1 MNHDQLK
8 LLKVRLATAFL
19 AVLIS
24 LLAGF
29 ASDSYAQQKD
39 QSAAVITGIITTE
52 DGQSANVFIQ
62 GTRQLTYT
70 SVEQYSPLGI
80 LFYLPETLLGSIET
94 SYKPDSGI
102 ISEIKI
108 SEMTETGHTARIL
121 VLLKKDVPYLVADE
135 NSGLKISFTKPEEP
149 PVSEKASATSVA
161 VYEKKDEKKDEKK
174 KAEIIQEELKPVA
187 DARKI
192 ATRVES
198 VGLEKSG
205 SGVVI
210 TVKSDGMIN
219 DFQSLTLE
227 STPQLPA
234 RIVFD
239 INNIKSPFKKEQ
251 IVQANTEWVSKVRHY
266 SSADKVRIVLDTKNK
281 YLKSFSAKPV
291 SNGLLINVGPAEIK
305 TSEISSQPVIQ
316 KEPLASA
323 EKTAEQ
329 PVSSDLKPV
338 LNIPK
343 KRPVLIDSKLAWV
356 DRIDFSSEDNG
367 KSTITIGTTRP
378 VEYNVKKAAE
388 KLLHLR
394 LNNTNIPVRQRR
406 PLITTRFNS
415 AVDRIT
421 PLLKPVMKNTSIVAI
436 ELREAVPYVVEQS
449 DNLLM
454 VHFEASSVL
463 PKPEKEAA
471 LPDWKE
477 VLTNVAVEPVETE
490 TKEPVTKQVAEAK
503 KTLLESGKQHTES
516 QVAEDRKTILG
527 FEKQYTGEKIAL
539 DFFDTDIK
547 NVFRILREVSGKN
560 FAIDKSV
567 TGKVTLSLEKP
578 VPWDQV
584 LDLVLKMNQLGM
596 TYEGDIVRIAP
607 LEAIKKEEELKQAQ
621 FQAEQKTKE
630 QQKAL
635 EELVVEYIPINYANA
650 KSEILPHLEKIKTK
664 DRGNISVDERTN
676 LIIITDVA
684 EVIRQAKEIVK
695 KLDKVTPQVI
705 IEARIVEAS
714 TNFSREIGTSWG
726 SGIGVQPSNLIPG
739 PWLNAVQDRG
749 VNPLLDTGLGGVNLT
764 PLDSRVG
771 EKGGTYGM
779 NTAINFPTLSNAA
792 SIGFNFLKIA
802 GTPLLLN
809 AKLQAMEAQGDGKIV
824 SAPKIVTLDNKEA
837 TIKQG
842 LRYPYNKLDSSG
854 NTTTVFEDVDLELKV
869 KPHVTPDNRISMVIK
884 IKKRDLGSIISGQQ
898 SFTTKEAETE
908 LLINDGETVVI
919 GGIIKT
925 IKSSGGSGVPGLS
938 MIPIL
943 GWLFKADSKIDNK
956 EELLIF
962 ITPKIVLLEQRS
974 AS

>member
-8 LLKVRLATAFL
+8 LFKVRLATVFL

-39 QSAAVITGIITTE
+39 QGAAVITGIITTE
-52 DGQSANVFIQ
+52 DGQSANVFIK

-70 SVEQYSPLGI
+70 SVKQNSPLGI

-108 SEMTETGHTARIL
+108 SEMAETGHTARIL

-135 NSGLKISFTKPEEP
+135 NSGLKISFAKPEEP
-149 PVSEKASATSVA
+149 PVSEKASVTSVT
-161 VYEKKDEKKDEKK
+161 VYEKKDEKK

-187 DARKI
+187 DAPKV
-192 ATRVES
+192 ATRLES
-198 VGLEKSG
+198 VGVEKSG
-205 SGVVI
+205 KGVVI
-210 TVKSDGMIN
+210 AVKADGIIK

-227 STPQLPA
+227 STPKLPA

-239 INNIKSPFKKEQ
+239 IINIKSPHKKEQ

-291 SNGLLINVGPAEIK
+291 SNGLMIYVGPAEIK
-305 TSEISSQPVIQ
+305 ASEMSSQPVIQ
-316 KEPLASA
+316 KEPVAASA
-323 EKTAEQ
+323 DKTVKQ
-329 PVSSDLKPV
+329 QVSSDLKPV
-338 LNIPK
+338 SNVPK
-343 KRPVLIDSKLAWV
+343 KKPVLIDSKPAWV
-356 DRIDFSSEDNG
+356 NKIDFSSEESG
-367 KSTITIGTTRP
+367 KSTITIGTTKP
-378 VEYNVKKAAE
+378 VEYNLIKVSE
-388 KLLHLR
+388 TLLHLR
-394 LNNTNIPVRQRR
+394 LSNTSIPVNQRR

-415 AVDRIT
+415 AVDRIM
-421 PLLKPVMKNTSIVAI
+421 PILKPVKKNTSLVAI

-449 DNLLM
+449 DTLLM

-471 LPDWKE
+471 LPDWKA
-477 VLTNVAVEPVETE
+477 VLTNMSAEPVETE

-503 KTLLESGKQHTES
+503 KTLLEPG
-516 QVAEDRKTILG
+516 
-527 FEKQYTGEKIAL
+527 KQYTGEKIAL

-596 TYEGDIVRIAP
+596 VYEGDIVRIAP
-607 LEAIKKEEELKQAQ
+607 IEAIKKEEELKQARLL
-621 FQAEQKTKE
+621 ADQKSKE

-635 EELVVEYIPINYANA
+635 EEMVVEYIPINYSNA

-684 EVIRQAKEIVK
+684 EVVKQAKEIVK
-695 KLDKVTPQVI
+695 KLDRVTPQVI

-714 TNFSREIGTSWG
+714 TNFSREIGTTWG
-726 SGIGVQPSNLIPG
+726 SGIGVQPTSLIAG
-739 PWLNAVQDRG
+739 TYG
-749 VNPLLDTGLGGVNLT
+749 VVSSID
-764 PLDSRVG
+764 DRVG
-771 EKGGTYGM
+771 VGPQRGMQNFGGTYGV
-779 NTAINFPTLSNAA
+779 NTAINFPTTSDKA
-792 SIGFNFLKIA
+792 SIGFNFSRIA
-802 GTPLLLN
+802 GSPLLLN

-842 LRYPYNKLDSSG
+842 LRYPYNKLDTSG

-884 IKKRDLGSIISGQQ
+884 IKKRDLGNIISGQQ

-943 GWLFKADSKIDNK
+943 GWLFKSDSNIDNK

-974 AS
+974 SS

>member
-1 MNHDQLK
+1 LEKNNMNYDQLK
-8 LLKVRLATAFL
+8 LLKVRLATVFFVIL
-19 AVLIS
+19 VS
-24 LLAGF
+24 LFAGF
-29 ASDSYAQQKD
+29 AFESHAQQKD

-52 DGQSANVFIQ
+52 DRQSASVFIQ

-70 SVEQYSPLGI
+70 SVKQYSPLGI

-121 VLLKKDVPYLVADE
+121 VLLKKDIPYLVADE
-135 NSGLKISFTKPEEP
+135 NSGLKISFSKPEEP
-149 PVSEKASATSVA
+149 PVPEKAAVTSVP
-161 VYEKKDEKKDEKK
+161 VYEKKDVEK
-174 KAEIIQEELKPVA
+174 KAEIIQEDLKPVA
-187 DARKI
+187 DAPKI
-192 ATRVES
+192 ATRLES
-198 VGLEKSG
+198 VGVEKSG
-205 SGVVI
+205 NGVVI
-210 TVKSDGMIN
+210 AVRADGMIK

-227 STPQLPA
+227 STPKLPA

-239 INNIKSPFKKEQ
+239 IINVKSPLKKEQ
-251 IVQANTEWVSKVRHY
+251 IVKANTEWVSKVRHY
-266 SSADKVRIVLDTKNK
+266 SSADKIRIVLDTKNK

-305 TSEISSQPVIQ
+305 TSEISSQPPVRQ
-316 KEPLASA
+316 KEPLAA
-323 EKTAEQ
+323 TKKIAEQ
-329 PVSSDLKPV
+329 PMSADLKPV
-338 LNIPK
+338 SDVLK
-343 KRPVLIDSKLAWV
+343 KKPVIMDSKPAWV
-356 DRIDFSSEDNG
+356 NKIDFSSEESG

-378 VEYNVKKAAE
+378 VEYNVKKAAD
-388 KLLHLR
+388 KLLHLQ
-394 LNNTNIPVRQRR
+394 LYNTNIPVNQKR
-406 PLITTRFNS
+406 PIITTRFNS

-421 PLLKPVMKNTSIVAI
+421 PVMKPVIKKASIIVI

-449 DNLLM
+449 DTILT
-454 VHFEASSVL
+454 VHFEPSSVL
-463 PKPEKEAA
+463 PKPEKEAG

-477 VLTNVAVEPVETE
+477 VLTNAAVEPVETQ
-490 TKEPVTKQVAEAK
+490 TKEPVAKQAAEAK
-503 KTLLESGKQHTES
+503 KTILEPG
-516 QVAEDRKTILG
+516 
-527 FEKQYTGEKIAL
+527 KQYTGEKIAL

-596 TYEGDIVRIAP
+596 IYEGDIVRIAP
-607 LEAIKKEEELKQAQ
+607 IEAIKKEEELRQARIV
-621 FQAEQKTKE
+621 ADQKSKE

-635 EELVVEYIPINYANA
+635 EELVVEYIPVSYSNA
-650 KSEILPHLEKIKTK
+650 KSEILPHLDKIKTK
-664 DRGNISVDERTN
+664 DRGNISVDDRTN

-684 EVIRQAKEIVK
+684 DVIRQAKEIVK
-695 KLDKVTPQVI
+695 KLDRVTPQVI

-714 TNFSREIGTSWG
+714 TNFSRDIGVSWG
-726 SGIGVQPSNLIPG
+726 SGIGVQPTSLISGTYGTVTGIDDQVGTAAASNPSL
-739 PWLNAVQDRG
+739 
-749 VNPLLDTGLGGVNLT
+749 
-764 PLDSRVG
+764 
-771 EKGGTYGM
+771 GGTYGV
-779 NTAINFPTLSNAA
+779 NTAINFPA
-792 SIGFNFLKIA
+792 SSDVASLGFNFVRLA

-809 AKLQAMEAQGDGKIV
+809 AKLQAMEAQGEGKIV

-842 LRYPYNKLDSSG
+842 LRYPYNKLDTSG

-869 KPHVTPDNRISMVIK
+869 KPHVTPDDRISMVIK
-884 IKKRDLGSIISGQQ
+884 IKKRDLGNIISGQQ

-908 LLINDGETVVI
+908 LLINNGETVVI

-925 IKSSGGSGVPGLS
+925 TKSSGGSGVPGLS

-943 GWLFKADSKIDNK
+943 GWLFKTDKNTDNK

-962 ITPKIVLLEQRS
+962 ITPKIVMLEQRS
-974 AS
+974 GS

>member
-1 MNHDQLK
+1 MNQDPIK
-8 LLKVRLATAFL
+8 LFKVRLVTAFL
-19 AVLIS
+19 VILIS
-24 LLAGF
+24 SLAGLAF
-29 ASDSYAQQKD
+29 DTHAQQKD
-39 QSAAVITGIITTE
+39 QSVAVITGIIATE
-52 DGQSANVFIQ
+52 DGRSANVFIQ
-62 GTRQLTYT
+62 GTKQLTYT
-70 SVEQYSPLGI
+70 SVKQNSPLGI
-80 LFYLPETLLGSIET
+80 LFYFPETLLGNIET
-94 SYKPDSGI
+94 SHKPDSLI

-108 SEMTETGHTARIL
+108 SEITETGHTTRVL
-121 VLLKKDVPYLVADE
+121 VLLKKDVPYLVADD
-135 NSGLKISFTKPEEP
+135 NSGLKISFTKQEEP
-149 PVSEKASATSVA
+149 QVSKVSATSVNIE
-161 VYEKKDEKKDEKK
+161 EKKDEKKN
-174 KAEIIQEELKPVA
+174 AEIMQEDLKPVT
-187 DARKI
+187 DVSKI
-192 ATRVES
+192 ASRFES
-198 VGLEKSG
+198 VDVQKSG
-205 SGVVI
+205 NGVI
-210 TVKSDGMIN
+210 IAIKADGMIK

-227 STPQLPA
+227 STPKLPA

-239 INNIKSPFKKEQ
+239 ISNVKSSLKKEQ

-266 SSADKVRIVLDTKNK
+266 SSADKIRFVLDTKNK
-281 YLKSFSAKPV
+281 YLKSFTAKPV
-291 SNGLLINVGPAEIK
+291 SNGLLIAVGPASPDIK
-305 TSEISSQPVIQ
+305 
-316 KEPLASA
+316 
-323 EKTAEQ
+323 
-329 PVSSDLKPV
+329 PVSDVLKKKPV
-338 LNIPK
+338 LT
-343 KRPVLIDSKLAWV
+343 DSKPAWV
-356 DRIDFSSEDNG
+356 NKIDFSSEESG
-367 KSTITIGTTRP
+367 KSTITIGTTKP
-378 VEYNVKKAAE
+378 VDYKIIKAE
-388 KLLHLR
+388 ERLLHLR
-394 LNNTNIPVRQRR
+394 LNNTRIPAKQRR

-421 PLLKPVMKNTSIVAI
+421 PLLKPVIKKTAIVAI

-449 DNLLM
+449 ENLLM

-463 PKPEKEAA
+463 PKPEKEAG
-471 LPDWKE
+471 LPEWKE
-477 VLTNVAVEPVETE
+477 VLTKTTVEPVETE
-490 TKEPVTKQVAEAK
+490 TKEPVTKQVVAETK
-503 KTLLESGKQHTES
+503 KTLIEPG
-516 QVAEDRKTILG
+516 
-527 FEKQYTGEKIAL
+527 KQYTGEKIAL

-596 TYEGDIVRIAP
+596 IYEGDIIRIAP
-607 LEAIKKEEELKQAQ
+607 IESIKKEEELKQARIV
-621 FQAEQKTKE
+621 ADQKSKE

-635 EELVVEYIPINYANA
+635 EELLVEYIPINYSNA
-650 KSEILPHLEKIKTK
+650 KSEILPHLDKIKTK

-695 KLDKVTPQVI
+695 KLDRVTPQVI

-726 SGIGVQPSNLIPG
+726 SGIGVQPVNLIG
-739 PWLNAVQDRG
+739 
-749 VNPLLDTGLGGVNLT
+749 GGVAWSA
-764 PLDSRVG
+764 PSIDDRVG
-771 EKGGTYGM
+771 VGPQNNFSSFGGTYGV
-779 NTAINFPTLSNAA
+779 NTAINFPTTSDRA
-792 SIGFNFLKIA
+792 SIGFNFARIA

-809 AKLQAMEAQGDGKIV
+809 AKLQAMEAQGEGKIV

-842 LRYPYNKLDSSG
+842 LRYPYNKLDTSG

-869 KPHVTPDNRISMVIK
+869 KPHVTPDDRISMVIK
-884 IKKRDLGSIISGQQ
+884 IKKRDLGNIISGQQ

-925 IKSSGGSGVPGLS
+925 TKSTGGSGVPGLS

-943 GWLFKADSKIDNK
+943 GWLFKADAKTDNK

-974 AS
+974 SL

>member
-8 LLKVRLATAFL
+8 LIKVRLAIFFL
-19 AVLIS
+19 ALLIS
-24 LLAGF
+24 LPAGF
-29 ASDSYAQQKD
+29 ASDVYAQQKD

-52 DGQSANVFIQ
+52 DRQSANVFVK

-70 SVEQYSPLGI
+70 SVKQYSPLGI

-94 SYKPDSGI
+94 SYTPDSRI
-102 ISEIKI
+102 ISGINI

-121 VLLKKDVPYLVADE
+121 VLLKKDVPYQVADE
-135 NSGLKISFTKPEEP
+135 AAGLKISFTIPEEY
-149 PVSEKASATSVA
+149 PVAEKAPVISEAVA
-161 VYEKKDEKKDEKK
+161 EKKDQKK
-174 KAEIIQEELKPVA
+174 KVEITQEDLKPA
-187 DARKI
+187 SESPQT
-192 ATRVES
+192 ATRIES
-198 VGLEKSG
+198 VNLEKSG

-210 TVKSDGMIN
+210 AVKSDGMIK
-219 DFQSLTLE
+219 DFQSFTLE
-227 STPQLPA
+227 STPNLPA
-234 RIVFD
+234 RIIFD
-239 INNIKSPFKKEQ
+239 ITNVKSPFKKEQ
-251 IVQANTEWVSKVRHY
+251 VVKANTEWVSKVRHY
-266 SSADKVRIVLDTKNK
+266 ASADKIRIVLDTKNK
-281 YLKSFSAKPV
+281 YLKSFSAKTVP
-291 SNGLLINVGPAEIK
+291 SGLLINVGSAEIN
-305 TSEISSQPVIQ
+305 TSKISSPPVIQ
-316 KEPLASA
+316 KEPLVPAKKIVA
-323 EKTAEQ
+323 QA
-329 PVSSDLKPV
+329 VSSDLKQASDAS
-338 LNIPK
+338 K
-343 KRPVLIDSKLAWV
+343 KLALTDTKPAWV
-356 DRIDFSSEDNG
+356 NRIDFSSEENG

-378 VEYNVKKAAE
+378 VEYDLKKATE
-388 KLLHLR
+388 KLLHLE
-394 LNNTNIPVRQRR
+394 LNNTNIPVNQKR
-406 PLITTRFNS
+406 PIITTRFNS

-421 PLLKPVMKNTSIVAI
+421 PVLKPHTKKRSIVAI

-449 DNLLM
+449 DALL
-454 VHFEASSVL
+454 VIHFEASSIL
-463 PKPEKEAA
+463 PKPEKEAN

-477 VLTNVAVEPVETE
+477 VLANVPVEPVETG
-490 TKEPVTKQVAEAK
+490 TKEPVAKQVAETK
-503 KTLLESGKQHTES
+503 KTVLEPG
-516 QVAEDRKTILG
+516 
-527 FEKQYTGEKIAL
+527 KQYTGEKIAL

-584 LDLVLKMNQLGM
+584 LDLVLKMNQLDKI
-596 TYEGDIVRIAP
+596 YEGDIVRIAP
-607 LEAIKKEEELKQAQ
+607 IEAIKKEEELKQARIV
-621 FQAEQKTKE
+621 ADQKSKE

-635 EELVVEYIPINYANA
+635 EELVVEYIPINYSNA

-664 DRGNISVDERTN
+664 DRGNISVDDRTN

-695 KLDKVTPQVI
+695 KLDRVTPQVI

-726 SGIGVQPSNLIPG
+726 SGVGIQPTSLIGGTFGTVTSI
-739 PWLNAVQDRG
+739 D
-749 VNPLLDTGLGGVNLT
+749 D
-764 PLDSRVG
+764 RVG
-771 EKGGTYGM
+771 TDQRQLNNLGGTYGM
-779 NTAINFPTLSNAA
+779 NTAINFPSSSNAA
-792 SIGFNFLKIA
+792 SIGFNFVRLA

-809 AKLQAMEAQGDGKIV
+809 AKLQAMEAQGEGKIV

-842 LRYPYNKLDSSG
+842 LRYPYNKLDTSG

-884 IKKRDLGSIISGQQ
+884 IKKRDLGNIISGQQ

-925 IKSSGGSGVPGLS
+925 TKSSGGSGVPGLS

-943 GWLFKADSKIDNK
+943 GWLFKTDAKTDNK

>member
-1 MNHDQLK
+1 MNHDHMK
-8 LLKVRLATAFL
+8 LFKVRLATAFL
-19 AVLIS
+19 AILILS
-24 LLAGF
+24 LAGF
-29 ASDSYAQQKD
+29 ASDTHAQQRD
-39 QSAAVITGIITTE
+39 QSAAVITGIIATE

-62 GTRQLTYT
+62 GTKQLTYT
-70 SVEQYSPLGI
+70 SVKQNSPLGI
-80 LFYLPETLLGSIET
+80 LLYFPETLLGSIET
-94 SYKPDSGI
+94 SHKPDSAI

-108 SEMTETGHTARIL
+108 SEMTETGHTARVL
-121 VLLKKDVPYLVADE
+121 VLLKKDVPYLVTDE
-135 NSGLKISFTKPEEP
+135 NSGLKISFTKQEESR
-149 PVSEKASATSVA
+149 VSEKASVTSVTVA
-161 VYEKKDEKKDEKK
+161 EKKDENK
-174 KAEIIQEELKPVA
+174 KAGIIQEDLKPVP
-187 DARKI
+187 DVPKI
-192 ATRVES
+192 ATRFES
-198 VGLEKSG
+198 VDVKKSG
-205 SGVVI
+205 NGVIVAI
-210 TVKSDGMIN
+210 KSDGMIK

-227 STPQLPA
+227 STPKLPA

-239 INNIKSPFKKEQ
+239 ISNVKSSLKKEQ
-251 IVQANTEWVSKVRHY
+251 IVQVNTEWVSKVRHY
-266 SSADKVRIVLDTKNK
+266 SSADKIRFVLDTKNK
-281 YLKSFSAKPV
+281 YLKSFTAKPV
-291 SNGLLINVGPAEIK
+291 PNGLLINVGSAEIK
-305 TSEISSQPVIQ
+305 TSEIDSKPVII
-316 KEPLASA
+316 KEPSVPA
-323 EKTAEQ
+323 EKIAEKSAPSNIK
-329 PVSSDLKPV
+329 PVSDVLKKKQV
-338 LNIPK
+338 LS
-343 KRPVLIDSKLAWV
+343 DSKPAWV
-356 DRIDFSSEDNG
+356 NKLDFSSEESG
-367 KSTITIGTTRP
+367 KSTITIGTTKP
-378 VEYNVKKAAE
+378 VEYNIIKADE
-388 KLLHLR
+388 RLLHLR
-394 LNNTNIPVRQRR
+394 LNNTHIPAKQRR

-421 PLLKPVMKNTSIVAI
+421 PLLKPKTAIVAI

-449 DNLLM
+449 ENLLM

-477 VLTNVAVEPVETE
+477 ALTKAAVEPVETE
-490 TKEPVTKQVAEAK
+490 TKGPVAKQVVAEAK
-503 KTLLESGKQHTES
+503 KTLLEPGKQ
-516 QVAEDRKTILG
+516 
-527 FEKQYTGEKIAL
+527 FTGEKIAL

-596 TYEGDIVRIAP
+596 IHEGDIVRIAP
-607 LEAIKKEEELKQAQ
+607 IEAIKKEEELRQAKIV
-621 FQAEQKTKE
+621 ADQKSKE

-635 EELVVEYIPINYANA
+635 EELLVEYIPINYSNA
-650 KSEILPHLEKIKTK
+650 KSEILPHLDKIKTK

-695 KLDKVTPQVI
+695 KLDRVTPQVI

-726 SGIGVQPSNLIPG
+726 SGIGVQPVNLIG
-739 PWLNAVQDRG
+739 
-749 VNPLLDTGLGGVNLT
+749 GGVAWT
-764 PLDSRVG
+764 APSIDDRVG
-771 EKGGTYGM
+771 VGPQRNFNSFGGTYGV
-779 NTAINFPTLSNAA
+779 NTAINFPTTSDRA
-792 SIGFNFLKIA
+792 SIGFNFARIA

-842 LRYPYNKLDSSG
+842 LRYPYNKLDTSG

-869 KPHVTPDNRISMVIK
+869 KPHVTPDDRISMVIK
-884 IKKRDLGSIISGQQ
+884 IKKRDLGNIISGQQ

-925 IKSSGGSGVPGLS
+925 TKSTGGSGVPGLS

-943 GWLFKADSKIDNK
+943 GWLFKADAKTDNK

-974 AS
+974 SS

>member
-8 LLKVRLATAFL
+8 LFKVCLATAFFVIL
-19 AVLIS
+19 VS
-24 LLAGF
+24 LFAGF
-29 ASDSYAQQKD
+29 VFDSHAQQKD

-70 SVEQYSPLGI
+70 SVKQYSPLGI

-121 VLLKKDVPYLVADE
+121 VLLKKDVPYLVADK
-135 NSGLKISFTKPEEP
+135 NSELKISFAKPEES
-149 PVSEKASATSVA
+149 PVSTKASVTSVA
-161 VYEKKDEKKDEKK
+161 VEEKKDEKK

-187 DARKI
+187 DAPKI
-192 ATRVES
+192 ATRFES
-198 VGLEKSG
+198 VEVEKSG
-205 SGVVI
+205 NGVVI
-210 TVKSDGMIN
+210 AVKSNGMIK

-227 STPQLPA
+227 STSKLPA

-239 INNIKSPFKKEQ
+239 IINVKSPLKKEQ
-251 IVQANTEWVSKVRHY
+251 IVQVNTEWVSKVRHY

-291 SNGLLINVGPAEIK
+291 SNGLLINVGPAKIK

-316 KEPLASA
+316 KEPVVSA
-323 EKTAEQ
+323 KKIAEQ
-329 PVSSDLKPV
+329 STSSDLKPV
-338 LNIPK
+338 SNVPK
-343 KRPVLIDSKLAWV
+343 KGPVLIDSKPAWV
-356 DRIDFSSEDNG
+356 NKIDFSSEESG
-367 KSTITIGTTRP
+367 KSTITIGTTKP
-378 VEYNVKKAAE
+378 VEYNLIKASE
-388 KLLHLR
+388 RLLHLR
-394 LNNTNIPVRQRR
+394 LNNTSIPGNQKR
-406 PLITTRFNS
+406 PIITTRFNS

-421 PLLKPVMKNTSIVAI
+421 PVLKPVMKKTSIIAI

-449 DNLLM
+449 DTLLT

-463 PKPEKEAA
+463 PKPEKEAG

-477 VLTNVAVEPVETE
+477 VLTHVAVEPVETE
-490 TKEPVTKQVAEAK
+490 TKEPATKQVVEAK
-503 KTLLESGKQHTES
+503 KTLLEPG
-516 QVAEDRKTILG
+516 
-527 FEKQYTGEKIAL
+527 KQYTGEKIAL

-596 TYEGDIVRIAP
+596 IYEGDIVRIAP
-607 LEAIKKEEELKQAQ
+607 IEAIKKEDELRQARVL
-621 FQAEQKTKE
+621 ADQKSKE

-635 EELVVEYIPINYANA
+635 EELVVEYIPVSYSNA

-664 DRGNISVDERTN
+664 DRGNISVDDRTN

-695 KLDKVTPQVI
+695 KLDRVTPQVI

-726 SGIGVQPSNLIPG
+726 SGIGVQPTSLIAG
-739 PWLNAVQDRG
+739 TYGTVTSID
-749 VNPLLDTGLGGVNLT
+749 D
-764 PLDSRVG
+764 RVG
-771 EKGGTYGM
+771 VGPQRGMQNFGGTYGV
-779 NTAINFPTLSNAA
+779 NTAINFPAASDKA
-792 SIGFNFLKIA
+792 SIGFNFARIA

-809 AKLQAMEAQGDGKIV
+809 AKLQAMEAQGEGKIV

-842 LRYPYNKLDSSG
+842 LRYPYNKLDTSG

-884 IKKRDLGSIISGQQ
+884 IKKRDLGNIISGQQ

-925 IKSSGGSGVPGLS
+925 TKSSGGSGVPGLS

-943 GWLFKADSKIDNK
+943 GWLFKADSKTDNK

-962 ITPKIVLLEQRS
+962 ITPQIVLLEQRS

>member
-1 MNHDQLK
+1 MNYDQLK
-8 LLKVRLATAFL
+8 LFKVCLATAFFVIL
-19 AVLIS
+19 VS
-24 LLAGF
+24 LFAGF
-29 ASDSYAQQKD
+29 VFDSHAQQKD

-52 DGQSANVFIQ
+52 DGRSANVFIK

-70 SVEQYSPLGI
+70 SVKQYSPLGI

-94 SYKPDSGI
+94 SYKPDGGI

-149 PVSEKASATSVA
+149 PVSEKASVTSVT

-174 KAEIIQEELKPVA
+174 KAEIIQKELKPVA
-187 DARKI
+187 DAPKI
-192 ATRVES
+192 ATRIKS

-205 SGVVI
+205 NGIVI
-210 TVKSDGMIN
+210 AVKSDGMIN

-227 STPQLPA
+227 STPKLPA

-291 SNGLLINVGPAEIK
+291 SNGLLINVGPAVTK
-305 TSEISSQPVIQ
+305 TSEISSQPVSSD
-316 KEPLASA
+316 P
-323 EKTAEQ
+323 Q
-329 PVSSDLKPV
+329 PVSNV
-338 LNIPK
+338 PK
-343 KRPVLIDSKLAWV
+343 KGPVLIDSKPAWV
-356 DRIDFSSEDNG
+356 NKIDFSSEESG
-367 KSTITIGTTRP
+367 KSTITIGTTKP
-378 VEYNVKKAAE
+378 VEYNIIKASE
-388 KLLHLR
+388 RLLHLR
-394 LNNTNIPVRQRR
+394 LNNTNIPVNQKR
-406 PLITTRFNS
+406 PIITTRFNS

-421 PLLKPVMKNTSIVAI
+421 PVLKSVMKKTSIVAI

-449 DNLLM
+449 DTLLAI
-454 VHFEASSVL
+454 HFEASSVL

-471 LPDWKE
+471 LPEWKE
-477 VLTNVAVEPVETE
+477 VLTNVSAEPVETE

-503 KTLLESGKQHTES
+503 KTLLEPG
-516 QVAEDRKTILG
+516 
-527 FEKQYTGEKIAL
+527 KQYTGEKIAL

-596 TYEGDIVRIAP
+596 IYEGDIVRIAP
-607 LEAIKKEEELKQAQ
+607 IEAIKKEDELRQARIL
-621 FQAEQKTKE
+621 ADQKSKE

-635 EELVVEYIPINYANA
+635 EELVVEYIPVSYSNA

-664 DRGNISVDERTN
+664 DRGNISVDDRTN

-695 KLDKVTPQVI
+695 KLDRVTPQVI

-726 SGIGVQPSNLIPG
+726 SGIGVQPVNLI
-739 PWLNAVQDRG
+739 
-749 VNPLLDTGLGGVNLT
+749 TGGWDWDAQSV
-764 PLDSRVG
+764 DDRVG
-771 EKGGTYGM
+771 VGPQKGMQSLGGTYGM
-779 NTAINFPTLSNAA
+779 NTAINFPTSSNKA
-792 SIGFNFLKIA
+792 SIGFNFARIA

-809 AKLQAMEAQGDGKIV
+809 AKLQAMEAQGEGKIV

-842 LRYPYNKLDSSG
+842 LRYPYNKLDTSG

-884 IKKRDLGSIISGQQ
+884 IKKRDLGNIISGQQ

-925 IKSSGGSGVPGLS
+925 TKSSGGSGVPGLS

-943 GWLFKADSKIDNK
+943 GWLFKADSKTDNK

-962 ITPKIVLLEQRS
+962 ITPQIVLLEQRN

>member
-1 MNHDQLK
+1 M
-8 LLKVRLATAFL
+8 
-19 AVLIS
+19 
-24 LLAGF
+24 
-29 ASDSYAQQKD
+29 
-39 QSAAVITGIITTE
+39 
-52 DGQSANVFIQ
+52 
-62 GTRQLTYT
+62 
-70 SVEQYSPLGI
+70 
-80 LFYLPETLLGSIET
+80 GSIET

-121 VLLKKDVPYLVADE
+121 VLLKKDIPYLVADE
-135 NSGLKISFTKPEEP
+135 NSGLKISFSKPEEP
-149 PVSEKASATSVA
+149 PVPEKTAVTSVP
-161 VYEKKDEKKDEKK
+161 VYEKKAEKKNVEK
-174 KAEIIQEELKPVA
+174 KAEIIQKDLKPVA
-187 DARKI
+187 DAPKV
-192 ATRVES
+192 ATRLES
-198 VGLEKSG
+198 VGVEKSG
-205 SGVVI
+205 NGVV
-210 TVKSDGMIN
+210 VAVRADGMIK

-227 STPQLPA
+227 STPKLPA

-239 INNIKSPFKKEQ
+239 IINVKSPLKKEQ
-251 IVQANTEWVSKVRHY
+251 IVKANTEWVSKVRHY
-266 SSADKVRIVLDTKNK
+266 SSADKIRIVLDTKNK

-305 TSEISSQPVIQ
+305 TSEISSQPPVRQ
-316 KEPLASA
+316 KEPLAST
-323 EKTAEQ
+323 KKIAEQ
-329 PVSSDLKPV
+329 PVSADLKPV
-338 LNIPK
+338 SDVLK
-343 KRPVLIDSKLAWV
+343 KKPVVTDSKPAWV
-356 DRIDFSSEDNG
+356 NKIDFSSEESG

-388 KLLHLR
+388 KLLHLQ
-394 LNNTNIPVRQRR
+394 LNNTSIPVNQKR
-406 PLITTRFNS
+406 PIITTRFNS

-449 DNLLM
+449 DTLLT

-463 PKPEKEAA
+463 PKPEKEAG

-477 VLTNVAVEPVETE
+477 VLTSVAVEPVETE
-490 TKEPVTKQVAEAK
+490 TKEPVAKQVAETK
-503 KTLLESGKQHTES
+503 KTLLEPG
-516 QVAEDRKTILG
+516 
-527 FEKQYTGEKIAL
+527 KQYTGEKIAL

-596 TYEGDIVRIAP
+596 IYEGDIVRIAP
-607 LEAIKKEEELKQAQ
+607 IEAIKKEDELRQARIL
-621 FQAEQKTKE
+621 ADQKSKE

-635 EELVVEYIPINYANA
+635 EELVVEYIPINYSNA
-650 KSEILPHLEKIKTK
+650 KSEILPHLDKIKTK

-684 EVIRQAKEIVK
+684 DVIKQAKEIVK
-695 KLDKVTPQVI
+695 KLDRVTPQVI

-726 SGIGVQPSNLIPG
+726 SGIGIQPTSLIAG
-739 PWLNAVQDRG
+739 TYG
-749 VNPLLDTGLGGVNLT
+749 VVSSID
-764 PLDSRVG
+764 DRVG
-771 EKGGTYGM
+771 VGPQRGLNDIGGTYGV
-779 NTAINFPTLSNAA
+779 NTAINFPASSDKA
-792 SIGFNFLKIA
+792 SIGFNFGRIA
-802 GTPLLLN
+802 GTPFLLN
-809 AKLQAMEAQGDGKIV
+809 AKLQAMEAQGEGKIV

-842 LRYPYNKLDSSG
+842 LRYPYNKLDTSG

-884 IKKRDLGSIISGQQ
+884 IKKRDLGNIISGQQ

-925 IKSSGGSGVPGLS
+925 TKSSGGSGVPGLS

-943 GWLFKADSKIDNK
+943 GWLFKADSKTDNK

>member
-1 MNHDQLK
+1 MNYDQLK
-8 LLKVRLATAFL
+8 LFKVRLATVFL
-19 AVLIS
+19 AILVS
-24 LLAGF
+24 LLSGF
-29 ASDSYAQQKD
+29 ASDSHAQQKD

-52 DGQSANVFIQ
+52 EGRSANVFIK

-70 SVEQYSPLGI
+70 SVKQYSPLGI

-149 PVSEKASATSVA
+149 PVSEKASVTSVT

-174 KAEIIQEELKPVA
+174 KAEIIQKELKPVA
-187 DARKI
+187 DAPKI
-192 ATRVES
+192 ATRIKS

-205 SGVVI
+205 NGIVI
-210 TVKSDGMIN
+210 AVKSDGMIN

-227 STPQLPA
+227 STPKLPA

-291 SNGLLINVGPAEIK
+291 SNGLLINVGPAVTK
-305 TSEISSQPVIQ
+305 TSEISSQPVSSD
-316 KEPLASA
+316 P
-323 EKTAEQ
+323 Q
-329 PVSSDLKPV
+329 PVSNV
-338 LNIPK
+338 PK
-343 KRPVLIDSKLAWV
+343 KGPVLIDSKPAWV
-356 DRIDFSSEDNG
+356 NKIDFSSEESG
-367 KSTITIGTTRP
+367 KSTITIGTTKP
-378 VEYNVKKAAE
+378 VEYNIIKASE
-388 KLLHLR
+388 RLLHLR
-394 LNNTNIPVRQRR
+394 LNNTNIPVNQKR
-406 PLITTRFNS
+406 PIITTRFNS

-421 PLLKPVMKNTSIVAI
+421 PVLKPVMKKTSIVAI

-449 DNLLM
+449 DTLLAI
-454 VHFEASSVL
+454 HFEASSVL

-471 LPDWKE
+471 LPEWKE
-477 VLTNVAVEPVETE
+477 VLTNVSAEPVETE

-503 KTLLESGKQHTES
+503 KTLLEPGKQ
-516 QVAEDRKTILG
+516 
-527 FEKQYTGEKIAL
+527 FTGEKIAL

-596 TYEGDIVRIAP
+596 VYEGDIVRIAP
-607 LEAIKKEEELKQAQ
+607 IEAIKKEEELKQAKIL
-621 FQAEQKTKE
+621 ADQKSME
-630 QQKAL
+630 QQKAMG
-635 EELVVEYIPINYANA
+635 ELVVEYIPINYSNA

-664 DRGNISVDERTN
+664 DRGIISVDDRTN

-695 KLDKVTPQVI
+695 KLDRVTPQVI

-726 SGIGVQPSNLIPG
+726 AGIGVQPTSLIAG
-739 PWLNAVQDRG
+739 TYGTTATSSIDA
-749 VNPLLDTGLGGVNLT
+749 
-764 PLDSRVG
+764 RVG
-771 EKGGTYGM
+771 VGPQKNFSSFGGTHGM
-779 NTAINFPTLSNAA
+779 NTAINFPTSSNWGTDVA
-792 SIGFNFLKIA
+792 SIGFNFAKIA

-943 GWLFKADSKIDNK
+943 GWLFKADSKIDNR

-962 ITPKIVLLEQRS
+962 ITPKIVLLEQRGS
-974 AS
+974 S

>member
-1 MNHDQLK
+1 LEKNNMNYDQLK
-8 LLKVRLATAFL
+8 LIKVRLATVFFVIL
-19 AVLIS
+19 VS
-24 LLAGF
+24 LFAGF
-29 ASDSYAQQKD
+29 AADSHAQQKD

-52 DGQSANVFIQ
+52 DRQSASVFIQ

-70 SVEQYSPLGI
+70 SVKQYSPLGI

-121 VLLKKDVPYLVADE
+121 VLLKKDIPYMVADE
-135 NSGLKISFTKPEEP
+135 NSGLKISFSKPEEP
-149 PVSEKASATSVA
+149 PVPEKASATSVP
-161 VYEKKDEKKDEKK
+161 VYEKKDEKKDVEK
-174 KAEIIQEELKPVA
+174 KAEIIQQDLKPVA
-187 DARKI
+187 DAPKI
-192 ATRVES
+192 ATRLES
-198 VGLEKSG
+198 VGVEKSG
-205 SGVVI
+205 NGVI
-210 TVKSDGMIN
+210 IAVKADGMIK

-227 STPQLPA
+227 NTPKLPA

-239 INNIKSPFKKEQ
+239 IINVKSPFKKEQ
-251 IVQANTEWVSKVRHY
+251 IVKANTEWVSKVRHY
-266 SSADKVRIVLDTKNK
+266 SSADKIRIVLDTKNK

-305 TSEISSQPVIQ
+305 TSEISSQPPVRQ
-316 KEPLASA
+316 KEPLAPT
-323 EKTAEQ
+323 KKVAEQ
-329 PVSSDLKPV
+329 PVSADLKPV
-338 LNIPK
+338 SDVLK
-343 KRPVLIDSKLAWV
+343 KKPVLTDSKPAWV
-356 DRIDFSSEDNG
+356 NKIDFSSEESG

-378 VEYNVKKAAE
+378 IEYNVKKAAE
-388 KLLHLR
+388 KLIHLQ
-394 LNNTNIPVRQRR
+394 LNNTSIPVNQKR
-406 PLITTRFNS
+406 PIITTRFNS

-421 PLLKPVMKNTSIVAI
+421 PLLKPVKKTSIVAI
-436 ELREAVPYVVEQS
+436 ELREAVPYVVEQA
-449 DNLLM
+449 DTLLT

-463 PKPEKEAA
+463 PKPEKEAG

-477 VLTNVAVEPVETE
+477 VLTSVAVEPVETE
-490 TKEPVTKQVAEAK
+490 TKEPVAKQVAETK
-503 KTLLESGKQHTES
+503 KTLLEPG
-516 QVAEDRKTILG
+516 
-527 FEKQYTGEKIAL
+527 KQYTGEKIAL

-596 TYEGDIVRIAP
+596 IYEGDIVRIAP
-607 LEAIKKEEELKQAQ
+607 IEAIKKEDELRQAKV
-621 FQAEQKTKE
+621 AAVQKEKE

-635 EELVVEYIPINYANA
+635 EDLVVEYIPVSYSNA
-650 KSEILPHLEKIKTK
+650 KSEILPHLDKIKTK
-664 DRGNISVDERTN
+664 DRGNISVDDRTN

-684 EVIRQAKEIVK
+684 EVIKQAKEIVK
-695 KLDKVTPQVI
+695 KLDRVTPQVI

-714 TNFSREIGTSWG
+714 TNFSRDIGVSWG
-726 SGIGVQPSNLIPG
+726 SGVGVQPTSLISGTYGTVTSIDDQVGTSASSNTSL
-739 PWLNAVQDRG
+739 
-749 VNPLLDTGLGGVNLT
+749 
-764 PLDSRVG
+764 
-771 EKGGTYGM
+771 GGTYGV
-779 NTAINFPTLSNAA
+779 NTAINFPASSDVA
-792 SIGFNFLKIA
+792 SIGFNFVRLA

-809 AKLQAMEAQGDGKIV
+809 AKLQAMEAQGEGKIV

-842 LRYPYNKLDSSG
+842 LRYPYNKLDTSG

-869 KPHVTPDNRISMVIK
+869 KPHVTPDDRISMVIK
-884 IKKRDLGSIISGQQ
+884 IKKRDLGNIISGQQ

-908 LLINDGETVVI
+908 LLINNGETVVI

-925 IKSSGGSGVPGLS
+925 TKSSGGSGVPGLS

-943 GWLFKADSKIDNK
+943 GWLFKADRNTDNK

-962 ITPKIVLLEQRS
+962 ITPRIVMLEQRS
-974 AS
+974 AL

>member
-1 MNHDQLK
+1 MNYDQLK
-8 LLKVRLATAFL
+8 LFKVCFATAFL

-24 LLAGF
+24 LLTGF
-29 ASDSYAQQKD
+29 VSDSYAQQKD

-52 DGQSANVFIQ
+52 DGQSANVFIK

-70 SVEQYSPLGI
+70 SVKQYSPLGI

-135 NSGLKISFTKPEEP
+135 TSELKISFAKPVEP
-149 PVSEKASATSVA
+149 PVSEKASVTSVT
-161 VYEKKDEKKDEKK
+161 VYEKKDEKK

-192 ATRVES
+192 ATRIES

-205 SGVVI
+205 NGIVI
-210 TVKSDGMIN
+210 AVKSDGMIN

-227 STPQLPA
+227 STPKLPA

-239 INNIKSPFKKEQ
+239 INNIKSSFKKEQ

-291 SNGLLINVGPAEIK
+291 LNGLLINVGTAEIK
-305 TSEISSQPVIQ
+305 TSKISSQPIIQ

-323 EKTAEQ
+323 DKTVKQ
-329 PVSSDLKPV
+329 PVSSDLKPIS
-338 LNIPK
+338 NIPK
-343 KRPVLIDSKLAWV
+343 KGPVLIDSKPAWINK
-356 DRIDFSSEDNG
+356 IDFSSEESG
-367 KSTITIGTTRP
+367 KSTITIGTTKP
-378 VEYNVKKAAE
+378 VEYNIIKASE
-388 KLLHLR
+388 RLLHLR
-394 LNNTNIPVRQRR
+394 LNNTNIPINQKR

-421 PLLKPVMKNTSIVAI
+421 PILKPVKKNTSLVAI

-449 DNLLM
+449 DTILM
-454 VHFEASSVL
+454 VHFEASSIL

-477 VLTNVAVEPVETE
+477 VLTNVAVEPE

-503 KTLLESGKQHTES
+503 KT
-516 QVAEDRKTILG
+516 ILG
-527 FEKQYTGEKIAL
+527 SEKQYTGEKIAL

-560 FAIDKSV
+560 FAVDKSV

-596 TYEGDIVRIAP
+596 VYEGDIVRIAP
-607 LEAIKKEEELKQAQ
+607 IEAIKKEEELKQAKIL
-621 FQAEQKTKE
+621 ADQKSME
-630 QQKAL
+630 QQKTV
-635 EELVVEYIPINYANA
+635 EKLVVEYIPINYANA

-676 LIIITDVA
+676 LIIVTDVA
-684 EVIRQAKEIVK
+684 EVVRQAKEIVK
-695 KLDKVTPQVI
+695 KLDRVTPQVM

-726 SGIGVQPSNLIPG
+726 SGIGVQPTSLI
-739 PWLNAVQDRG
+739 A
-749 VNPLLDTGLGGVNLT
+749 DTYGDLASI
-764 PLDSRVG
+764 DSRVG
-771 EKGGTYGM
+771 VGPQKNFDNLGGTYGV
-779 NTAINFPTLSNAA
+779 NTAINFPTSAAMSNPA
-792 SIGFNFLKIA
+792 SIGFNFVKIA

-809 AKLQAMEAQGDGKIV
+809 AKLQAMEVQGDGKIV

-842 LRYPYNKLDSSG
+842 LRYPYNKLDTSG

-884 IKKRDLGSIISGQQ
+884 IKKRDLGNIISGQQ

-925 IKSSGGSGVPGLS
+925 TKSASGTGVPGLS

-943 GWLFKADSKIDNK
+943 GWLFKADLKTDNR

-974 AS
+974 AL